1 MPRMRCPGCERM
13 LRIDESKRG
22 AVVGCPKCQK
32 RFAVPRL
39 AEDDEPLD
47 EPAPYVM
54 KDEPLAPRPMPRM
67 REEDEENEDRPVIR
81 RKRRRRSSGLPDF
94 LEQWNLDK
102 VLLVGSVGVWLVL
115 LGLAFI

>member
-1 MPRMRCPGCERM
+1 MPRMRCPGCKRI
-13 LRIDESKRG
+13 LRIGETMRG
-22 AVVGCPKCQK
+22 DVVACPKCQT
-32 RFAVPRL
+32 RFAVPRQ

-54 KDEPLAPRPMPRM
+54 KDEPLAPRPMPRI
-67 REEDEENEDRPVIR
+67 RDEEEDDEDRPVIR
-81 RKRRRRSSGLPDF
+81 RRRRRRGASSGLPDF

-115 LGLAFI
+115 